1 MEFAMADNTGSTIG
15 YKKTDNGII
24 PVREDSSGS
33 EIEYLKKAVRL
44 QSGIIS
50 FLSTSNRSYKKEI
63 MQHLVGLYCQNL
75 FLN

>member
-15 YKKTDNGII
+15 YKKTEDGII

-33 EIEYLKKAVRL
+33 EIEYLKKAARL

-50 FLSTSNRSYKKEI
+50 FLSMLNRSYKKEI
-63 MQHLVGLYCQNL
+63 MQHLIALYCQSL
-75 FLN
+75 F